1 MALTFLVDTSVL
13 KRLGRLEVRRV
24 IEPLAVAGQ
33 LARASVSDLEVGYSA
48 RNAQEWDRL
57 VGALDAFDLVETS
70 VAHVRRALQVQRLL
84 AQASQRG
91 RKIPDLLIAAAAEE
105 LDLIVLHYDGDF
117 DRIATVT
124 GQRSQWVVTAGSVE

>member
-13 KRLGRLEVRRV
+13 KRLGRREVRQV
-24 IEPLAVAGQ
+24 IEPLAVSGQ

-48 RNAQEWDRL
+48 RNIQEWDAL
-57 VGALDAFDLVETS
+57 VHALSAFDLVETS

-105 LDLIVLHYDGDF
+105 RDLIVLHYDADF
-117 DRIATVT
+117 DRISTLT
-124 GQRSQWVVTAGSVE
+124 GQRTQWVVPAGSIE

>member
-13 KRLGRLEVRRV
+13 KRLGRPEVRQV
-24 IEPLAVAGQ
+24 IEPLAVSGQ

-48 RNAQEWDRL
+48 GNEQEWDRL

-70 VAHVRRALQVQRLL
+70 VAHVRRARQVQRLL

-105 LDLIVLHYDGDF
+105 LDLIVLHYDADF
-117 DRIATVT
+117 DRISAVT
-124 GQRSQWVVTAGSVE
+124 GQRGRWIAPAGSLE

>member
-13 KRLGRLEVRRV
+13 KRLGRWEVRQV
-24 IEPLAVAGQ
+24 IEPLAVSGL

-91 RKIPDLLIAAAAEE
+91 RKVPDLLIAAAAEE
-105 LDLIVLHYDGDF
+105 FDLIVLHYDADF
-117 DRIATVT
+117 DRIASVT
-124 GQRSQWVVTAGSVE
+124 GQRSRWVVPAGSVE

>member
-1 MALTFLVDTSVL
+1 LALTFLVDTSVL
-13 KRLGRLEVRRV
+13 KRLGRREVRQV
-24 IEPLAVAGQ
+24 IEPLAVSGQ

-48 RNAQEWDRL
+48 RNVQEWDAL
-57 VGALDAFDLVETS
+57 VGALSTFDLVETS

-105 LDLIVLHYDGDF
+105 RALIVLHYDADF
-117 DRIATVT
+117 DRISSLT
-124 GQRSQWVVTAGSVE
+124 GQRTQWIAAAGSIE

>member
-13 KRLGRLEVRRV
+13 KRLGRWEVRQV
-24 IEPLAVAGQ
+24 IEPLAVSGL

-105 LDLIVLHYDGDF
+105 LGLIVLHYDANF
-117 DRIATVT
+117 DQISAVT
-124 GQRSQWVVTAGSVE
+124 GQRGQWIAPAGSLD